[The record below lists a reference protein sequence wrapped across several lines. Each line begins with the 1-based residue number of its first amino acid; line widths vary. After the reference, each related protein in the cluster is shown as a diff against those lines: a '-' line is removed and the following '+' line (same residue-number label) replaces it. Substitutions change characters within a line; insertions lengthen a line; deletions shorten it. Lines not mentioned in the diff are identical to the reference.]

1 MSDYT
6 YLKNDEYETYI
17 KEKEQYL
24 INNNTFDLN
33 KIYKS
38 LQTEDSI
45 NPHIVNPIYIKGID
59 ALNGK

>member
-6 YLKNDEYETYI
+6 YLKNDEYEAYI